1 MNRRILL
8 AAALGLVPAVAL
20 ASGGEKKEAGGV
32 GQYVPVR
39 AVAATIMRRDG
50 TRGVITVECGLDVPN
65 GRLRDKANAS
75 QPRLRAAYAAFVQAY
90 AAGMPASTVPDADYL
105 SRELQRVTDQ
115 TLGAKGA
122 KFLLGTILIN

>member
-1 MNRRILL
+1 MNRRLLL

-20 ASGGEKKEAGGV
+20 ASGGEKKPGDV
-32 GQYVPVR
+32 VRYVQVR
-39 AVAATIMRRDG
+39 AVAATIVRRDG
-50 TRGVITVECGLDVPN
+50 TRGVITVECGLDVSN
-65 GRLRDKANAS
+65 ERLREKANAS

-105 SRELQRVTDQ
+105 SRELQLVTDR